1 MLEKAKGLNFVLG
14 TKFWHPNVLKLLPGL
29 SKNLRDSLENFRGRK
44 KEGECKIV
52 CLVATCSLCTLTLV
66 SVKWVSVVVE
76 LCERKTKQKSRYS
89 LRAKMF
95 HKYIKVFH
103 FYAIGTVAVCK
114 QGECNSRPYF
124 ATKSGNGPRPAPF
137 VFCKKTNVR
146 FPNYTSAALADKSHL
161 VLRVIGE
168 IYKKSSEIKRA
179 KFCFLPQP

>member
-1 MLEKAKGLNFVLG
+1 M
-14 TKFWHPNVLKLLPGL
+14 
-29 SKNLRDSLENFRGRK
+29 SS
-44 KEGECKIV
+44 EC
-52 CLVATCSLCTLTLV
+52 A
-66 SVKWVSVVVE
+66 VVE
-76 LCERKTKQKSRYS
+76 LCDEQKQNKNSDIHSADKNAEVR
-89 LRAKMF
+89 
-95 HKYIKVFH
+95 KYIKVFH

-179 KFCFLPQP
+179 KFCFLPSP